1 MPHCI
6 EMWMGG
12 HTHNSLRRVSVIL
25 YHRYSFEVES
35 LFESE
40 PHFFLFFFLTYAP
53 AILYAHPTQH

>member
-40 PHFFLFFFLTYAP
+40 PHFFLFFF
-53 AILYAHPTQH
+53 